1 MEKLSKQQTSQPK
14 IDAFSSLTDDFAL
27 FGLPLH
33 DFIQLKGSMTTAKI
47 LAMFGSKH
55 HLFIY
60 FYGPK
65 RGTKLSD
72 ITLNHK
78 KYTVSLCEE
87 NGFVQK
93 YMIQASLSAGNYLVT
108 EYGFIDDTFIRTTRS
123 VKEEH
128 VFGLLN
134 GQYYYDSKRYFTT
147 EIIGELFYD
156 LIDMRTIKDKFKDI
170 LGRSFLSQNLQTDK
184 IRSIKLY
191 YVAFNLFDHDKKAY
205 FVPEDIVDMR
215 VQYTENRYVFAAKNL
230 PIHHEVNPSKDGETI
245 VTIKKETVKKEPR
258 LIESGEKSDWN
269 IVQNFFRYKAYRY
282 DSIYKLDDHSRTT
295 QIDPKHFSYAL
306 TIGPKL
312 GYRYSQEA
320 QEKKKRITY
329 DIEETTLSNIS
340 IYHMTYQ
347 QLGQRYAVPVSS
359 FIYESNKKSRLP
371 RFKNRLKRLLQTVGR
386 LITTPIRFL
395 FGAGGVAIKII
406 SWIVKHW
413 KLVLIIVILIVLTIL
428 GLRLYNWIT

>member
-1 MEKLSKQQTSQPK
+1 
-14 IDAFSSLTDDFAL
+14 
-27 FGLPLH
+27 
-33 DFIQLKGSMTTAKI
+33 
-47 LAMFGSKH
+47 
-55 HLFIY
+55 
-60 FYGPK
+60 
-65 RGTKLSD
+65 
-72 ITLNHK
+72 
-78 KYTVSLCEE
+78 
-87 NGFVQK
+87 
-93 YMIQASLSAGNYLVT
+93 
-108 EYGFIDDTFIRTTRS
+108 

-306 TIGPKL
+306 TIGPKF